1 MSEALEFPSNI
12 VLLLD
17 DVVRAAMPDYEV
29 AKRPLRLMD
38 PAKSIGIFL
47 VDWQPVV
54 GTEEMGNSFGPTLNT
69 YLLRLQVLVKHGD
82 EAEGR
87 VMFTTAAKKLRTMLA
102 RDPDLRVRLAALS
115 EVELAAKET
124 VRRFGVRNQRF
135 LNNELRGAFVYMA
148 TTDFFVETE
157 TIQVP

>member
-1 MSEALEFPSNI
+1 MQWEI
-12 VLLLD
+12 
-17 DVVRAAMPDYEV
+17 
-29 AKRPLRLMD
+29 AKRPLRPMD
-38 PAKSIGIFL
+38 PNLTIGIFA
-47 VDWQPVV
+47 VDWVPRDDSREI
-54 GTEEMGNSFGPTLNT
+54 GMPFGPTLNT
-69 YLLRLQVLVKHGD
+69 YLLRFQTLVKHSH
-82 EAEGR
+82 EEEGR
-87 VMFTTAAKKLRTMLA
+87 VLFSTAAKKLRTMLA

-157 TIQVP
+157 TSQVP